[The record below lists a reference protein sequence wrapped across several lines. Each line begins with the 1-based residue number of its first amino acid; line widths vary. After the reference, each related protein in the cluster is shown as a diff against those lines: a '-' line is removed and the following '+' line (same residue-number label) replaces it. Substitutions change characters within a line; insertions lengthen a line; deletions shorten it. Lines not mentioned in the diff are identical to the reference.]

1 MQRDGSPRRNLR
13 RLAVL
18 LSCAATLLTQSACA
32 ADNDSVIVNAR
43 DAWRAGD
50 KARLAQAKIDAAGHP
65 LAMWVDY
72 WELNARLSKA
82 SNDEVEAFFARWPD
96 TYVEDRLRN
105 DWLLELGRRRDWTH
119 VLQAWPRYR
128 MRDDRE
134 AACYALLARQ
144 QSGENVRDAA
154 RQAWFDQR
162 EADDGC
168 ALLGTT
174 LRDAHALSTPD
185 VWRKLR
191 GAVEGNRVRQSK
203 QVAALLSD
211 DSAAAV
217 AEILDNPARAL
228 AKHKRAWTVSTGN
241 MQALALI
248 RLAANDPEATATQ
261 MTTRW
266 QRMLP
271 HDAASYVWAC
281 IGKQAAQK
289 LLPQAP
295 GYFERAW
302 SSLGEKAS
310 DAEAIETFSNASEIT
325 PDWGDDLLAWQARAA
340 IRSAT
345 ADDADRATAQRRW
358 MQLVQAVDAMT
369 PEQRADPAWVYWKA
383 RALMTLP
390 PQPSVNPTT
399 SPAAAPGIAGKTRE
413 VTAASA
419 ASSAA
424 STPAAKLTPQQQAQQ
439 QGRDWLSSIAS
450 PYSFYG
456 LLALEELGQT
466 PNWSRPAPLTPAEI
480 VQARNTPGLTRGIQ
494 LIQLGLRSEGTREW
508 NYTLNN
514 VRAGGMND
522 RELLAAAQLAC
533 DQQVWDRCIY
543 ASDRTRGE
551 FDLNQR
557 YPTPFRASLASA
569 AKDARI
575 DLAYVYGLTRQES
588 RFITAAKSSVGASG
602 LMQVMP
608 GTAKWTAKKLGIPVD
623 PEHLHDPQTNV
634 LIGVGYLKLVL
645 DNFGGAQALAAAA
658 YNAGPGRPRRWR
670 DGSTV
675 DAAAWVETI
684 PFNETRDYV
693 KRVLANSCAYAAVLN
708 TKPTS
713 LRARL
718 GAQIGPKLPAS
729 PPPEADLP

>member
-1 MQRDGSPRRNLR
+1 MQRTNPIRRVAR
-13 RLAVL
+13 HVALA
-18 LSCAATLLTQSACA
+18 LLTATTALGHTAFA
-32 ADNDSVIVNAR
+32 ADDSVITNAR

-50 KARLAQAKIDAAGHP
+50 KSRLATAKSDAVGHP
-65 LAMWVDY
+65 LALWVDY
-72 WELNARLSKA
+72 WELNARLTRA
-82 SNDEVEAFFARWPD
+82 NADEVDAFFARWPD

-105 DWLLELGRRRDWTH
+105 DWLLELGRRRDWGQFSK
-119 VLQAWPRYR
+119 VWPRYR

-134 AACYALLARQ
+134 VACYALLARHM
-144 QSGENVRDAA
+144 SGENVKDAA
-154 RQAWFDQR
+154 RQAWLDQR

-174 LRDAHALSTPD
+174 LRQAKLLSTAD

-203 QVAALLSD
+203 QVAGLLSD
-211 DSAAAV
+211 DAAAAV
-217 AEILDNPARAL
+217 VEILENPSKAL

-248 RLAANDPEATATQ
+248 RLASSDPEATATQ
-261 MTTRW
+261 MTSRW

-271 HDAASYVWAC
+271 HDAASWVWAC

-295 GYFERAW
+295 TYFDRAW
-302 SSLGEKAS
+302 ASLAEKTTEPDAFESFVSSG
-310 DAEAIETFSNASEIT
+310 DIT

-340 IRSAT
+340 IRVAT
-345 ADDADRATAQRRW
+345 ADDTDRSTAQKRW
-358 MQLVQAVDAMT
+358 NQLVQAVDAMS
-369 PEQRADPAWVYWKA
+369 PEQRNDAAWVYWKA
-383 RALMTLP
+383 RALIALP
-390 PQPSVNPTT
+390 PQTDANGST
-399 SPAAAPGIAGKTRE
+399 SKVAQSTPASG
-413 VTAASA
+413 

-424 STPAAKLTPQQQAQQ
+424 PAKPPTSQQR
-439 QGRDWLSSIAS
+439 GREWLATIAS

-466 PNWSRPAPLTPAEI
+466 PNWSRPVPLSSAELA
-480 VQARNTPGLTRGIQ
+480 QARATPGLMRGVQ
-494 LIQLGLRSEGTREW
+494 LIQMGLRSEGTREW
-508 NYTLNN
+508 NYTLSFT
-514 VRAGGMND
+514 RAGGMND
-522 RELLAAAQLAC
+522 RELLAAAQYAC
-533 DQQVWDRCIY
+533 DQQIWDRCIN
-543 ASDRTRGE
+543 ASDRTRAE
-551 FDLNQR
+551 FDINQR

-569 AKDARI
+569 AKEARV

-608 GTAKWTAKKLGIPVD
+608 ATAKWTAKKLGIPVD
-623 PEHLHDPQTNV
+623 AERLHDPQTNV

-670 DGSTV
+670 EGGTI

-693 KRVLANSCAYAAVLN
+693 KRVLANSCAYAVVLN
-708 TKPTS
+708 SKPTS
-713 LRARL
+713 LKARL
-718 GAQIGPKLPAS
+718 GAQVGPKLPAT
-729 PPPEADLP
+729 PPPDAELP